1 MAETTPLRRFTE
13 PTATGRSTSFRRPCS
28 VRMIPLPLEL
38 VALLITESDL
48 RSALT
53 ARLTMLG
60 FDVVAFGAQQEA
72 EAMPRAMMKS
82 GVLITDNDD
91 IGLACYETQPWLEVI
106 ILDGSSANPDGRPLR
121 LPRRGATRS
130 IAAILEHWRAAKP
143 PE

>member
-1 MAETTPLRRFTE
+1 M
-13 PTATGRSTSFRRPCS
+13 S
-28 VRMIPLPLEL
+28 LEL
-38 VALLITESDL
+38 VVLLIIENGL

-60 FDVVAFGAQQEA
+60 FDVVTFGAQQDA
-72 EAMPRAMMKS
+72 EAMPRAMMTS
-82 GVLITDNDD
+82 SVLITDDDD

-106 ILDGSSANPDGRPLR
+106 ILDGSSADPDGRPLR

-130 IAAILEHWRAAKP
+130 VAAILEHWRAAKP